1 MDKQIAKNR
10 IDKLKKV
17 INYHRYLYHVL
28 DKQDVSDAVFDSLK
42 HELYQLEQK
51 YPDFLSPDS
60 PTQRVGGKPL
70 KKFEKVRH
78 NIPMLSIEDIFEKE
92 ELERWQE
99 YINRLL
105 STTEFEY
112 FCELKIDG
120 FGIALIYEN
129 GILVKAVTRG
139 DGKMGED
146 VTQNIKTI
154 QSIPLRLQLYKSL
167 YDKKV
172 EKQLKNMI
180 QKDKVEIRGEVYMEK
195 AVFAEIN
202 KKRLK
207 NKEKPFANPRN
218 LAAGS
223 IRQLNPVLAASRNL
237 KFLAYDIPSD
247 TATDIGISTHSQ
259 KHQVLSCLG
268 FKVEKGKICKKTD
281 EVIDFW
287 QKAQKKRKFLP
298 YQVDGIVVLIN
309 NNVFFNKLGVAGKS
323 PRAIRALKFQSK
335 QAATKIKDIKIQVGR
350 TGSITPV
357 AILKPVTIDGSTI
370 TRATLHN
377 EDEIKR
383 LGVKI
388 GDTVI
393 IEKAGDVIPAVVKVL
408 KELRDGKE
416 KNFSFPTKCP
426 ICETKLVKPGNE
438 VIWRCPNK
446 NCSAIKKGLLE
457 HFVSKKG
464 FNIGGLGPKI
474 IEQLTT
480 QGLINQPV
488 DLFEIK
494 AGDIVS
500 LERFAEKSA
509 ENLIKEIEKAK
520 TISLT
525 HFIYALGIRHIG
537 EETAIDLAEKFRG
550 IDGLRNASVEE
561 IEEMFDI
568 GSVSAQ
574 SVYNWFREK
583 RNIDLLEGLK
593 RVGINIILPPK
604 KGNKLANKSFVFTGT
619 LKAMSREEAQKRI
632 RELGGNITGSIS
644 KNTNF
649 LVAGRES
656 GSKLNKAKKLGV
668 KVIFEEDFLKLL

>member
-1 MDKQIAKNR
+1 MNKRAAKNR
-10 IDKLKKV
+10 IEKLKKV

-28 DKQDVSDAVFDSLK
+28 DKQKISDAVFDSLK
-42 HELYQLEQK
+42 HELKSLEDC
-51 YPDFLSPDS
+51 YPEFVTIDS
-60 PTQRVGGKPL
+60 PTQRVGGEPL
-70 KKFEKVRH
+70 DKFQKVKH
-78 NIPMLSIEDIFEKE
+78 SIPMLSIEDIFEKK
-92 ELERWQE
+92 ELEQWQG
-99 YINRLL
+99 YLKRLDP
-105 STTEFEY
+105 SVDFEY
-112 FCELKIDG
+112 LCELKIDG

-139 DGKMGED
+139 DGKIGED

-154 QSIPLRLQLYKSL
+154 SSIPLGLRLYESL
-167 YDKKV
+167 PDKKV
-172 EKQLKNMI
+172 EKRLKDMMKEGRI
-180 QKDKVEIRGEVYMEK
+180 EVRGEVYMEK
-195 AVFAEIN
+195 VVFLEIN
-202 KKRLK
+202 KKRIK

-223 IRQLNPVLAASRNL
+223 IRQLDPQLSASRNL
-237 KFLAYDIPSD
+237 KFLAYDIPAD
-247 TATDIGISTHSQ
+247 TATDIGILTHSQ
-259 KHQVLSCLG
+259 KHQILSCLG
-268 FKVEKGKICKKTD
+268 FKAEHGEICKTIA
-281 EVIDFW
+281 EIIDFW
-287 QKAQKKRKFLP
+287 HKAQKKRSSLP
-298 YQVDGIVVLIN
+298 YQVDGIVVLVN
-309 NNVFFNKLGVAGKS
+309 KNSFFDKLGVAGKS
-323 PRAIRALKFQSK
+323 PRAIRALKFQPK
-335 QAATKIKDIKIQVGR
+335 QAVTKIKDIKIQVGR
-350 TGSITPV
+350 TGAITPV
-357 AILKPVTIDGSTI
+357 ALLRPITIGGAVI

-377 EDEIKR
+377 EDEIKK

-388 GDTVI
+388 NDTVI
-393 IEKAGDVIPAVVKVL
+393 VERAGDVIPAVVNVL

-416 KNFSFPTKCP
+416 KTFSFPTKCP
-426 ICETKLVKPGNE
+426 ICGTTLVKSQDK

-446 NCSAIKKGLLE
+446 NCSAIKKGFLE

-464 FNIGGLGPKI
+464 FNIEGLGPKI

-537 EETAIDLAEKFRG
+537 EETAVDLAEKFRG
-550 IDGLRNASVEE
+550 IDGLRNVS
-561 IEEMFDI
+561 IEELNGMFDI

-574 SVYNWFREK
+574 SIYDWFREQ

-593 RVGINIILPPK
+593 RVGINIVLPPK
-604 KGNKLANKSFVFTGT
+604 KGNKLANKTFVFTGT
-619 LKAMSREEAQKRI
+619 LQIMSRETAQTRI
-632 RELGGNITGSIS
+632 RELGGDVAGSIS

-649 LVAGRES
+649 LVAGKEP
-656 GSKLNKAKKLGV
+656 GSKLSKAKKSGV
-668 KVIFEEDFLKLL
+668 KIIFEKDFLKLL